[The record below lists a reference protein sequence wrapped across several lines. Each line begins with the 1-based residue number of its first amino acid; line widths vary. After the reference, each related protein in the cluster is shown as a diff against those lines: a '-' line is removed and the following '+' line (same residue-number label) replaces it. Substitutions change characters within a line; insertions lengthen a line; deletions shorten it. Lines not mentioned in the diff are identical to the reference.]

1 MCGSGMLWHFVSPG
15 LLDILPLGPI
25 VVALLMTGYYHAL
38 YEWPVGSTACNCSSE
53 PIVYYPF
60 GLLCQFLASAIYVGR
75 RYLRQTQTTA
85 G

>member
-15 LLDILPLGPI
+15 LLDILPLGL
-25 VVALLMTGYYHAL
+25 VVALVLQAASLQWAL
-38 YEWPVGSTACNCSSE
+38 E

-75 RYLRQTQTTA
+75 RYAAANADNSRLMAQIEQLRA
-85 G
+85 GG